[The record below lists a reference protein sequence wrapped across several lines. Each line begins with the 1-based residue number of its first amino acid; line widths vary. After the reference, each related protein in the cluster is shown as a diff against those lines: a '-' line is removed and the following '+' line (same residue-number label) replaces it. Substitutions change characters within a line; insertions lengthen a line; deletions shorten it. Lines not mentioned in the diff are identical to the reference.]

1 MKEEKLQHKC
11 ADNNVDD
18 NSKLKEFL
26 ARTQSRCKELESEAQ
41 KAKEVQEKEVKNLM
55 LKLKEHEEKL
65 NQVVKEKKNMEDKER
80 ILLNTF
86 DALKLFD
93 EIKKKKESNEPDP
106 VNCNDE
112 VNVGAS
118 TSTYNCDNCNFKSS
132 TERSLEQHNHDK
144 HKGNKNSHK
153 TKKVLIF
160 LVMPVIKFQQV

>member
-93 EIKKKKESNEPDP
+93 EIKKKKESNEP
-106 VNCNDE
+106 VNFNEE